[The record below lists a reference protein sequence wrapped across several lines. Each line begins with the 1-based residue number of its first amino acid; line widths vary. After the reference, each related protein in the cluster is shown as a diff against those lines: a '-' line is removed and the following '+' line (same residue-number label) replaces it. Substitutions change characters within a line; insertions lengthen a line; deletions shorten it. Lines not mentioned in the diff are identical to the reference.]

1 MEKIGFIGTF
11 DKTDFLIYVSR
22 ILVEMGK
29 KVLIIDSTVKLNTL
43 FQLSAR
49 RCHM

>member
-29 KVLIIDSTVKLNTL
+29 KY
-43 FQLSAR
+43 
-49 RCHM
+49 